1 MTSLD
6 KKVITAKAYCSVY
19 DTEHNAAK
27 HAAKFPRANFTD
39 VIPEQLRRS
48 QYNALV
54 IQAGSVDISNLNTKQ
69 TNADDIE
76 YFRHQTELSAK
87 NIFLAAENAL
97 TQQRSL
103 EKVVI
108 MKQTPRYDPVSS
120 DPLSL
125 KPALSELFNNILT
138 KQWISSKL
146 KNKIFVGSHN
156 LECSGAI
163 QQSRY
168 RQSKSGRFDG
178 VHLLGN
184 SGPKFYTLSVLNIL
198 RKAQLTSP
206 EYEYHQSCTQ
216 TQYGYQNRSHR
227 VYRNTSQLKKQTKT
241 KFHSDR
247 PA

>member
-1 MTSLD
+1 
-6 KKVITAKAYCSVY
+6 
-19 DTEHNAAK
+19 
-27 HAAKFPRANFTD
+27 
-39 VIPEQLRRS
+39 
-48 QYNALV
+48 
-54 IQAGSVDISNLNTKQ
+54 
-69 TNADDIE
+69 
-76 YFRHQTELSAK
+76 
-87 NIFLAAENAL
+87 
-97 TQQRSL
+97 
-103 EKVVI
+103 

-138 KQWISSKL
+138 EQWMSSTVR
-146 KNKIFVGSHN
+146 NKIVVGSHN

-206 EYEYHQSCTQ
+206 EYEYHQSCAQ

-227 VYRNTSQLKKQTKT
+227 LYRNTSQLKKQTKT

-247 PA
+247 PTSRKQKNNMNTYSVPTYNRFELFQGNY

>member
-1 MTSLD
+1 
-6 KKVITAKAYCSVY
+6 
-19 DTEHNAAK
+19 
-27 HAAKFPRANFTD
+27 
-39 VIPEQLRRS
+39 
-48 QYNALV
+48 
-54 IQAGSVDISNLNTKQ
+54 
-69 TNADDIE
+69 
-76 YFRHQTELSAK
+76 
-87 NIFLAAENAL
+87 
-97 TQQRSL
+97 
-103 EKVVI
+103 

-198 RKAQLTSP
+198 RKAQLTSS
-206 EYEYHQSCTQ
+206 EYEYHQSCAQ
-216 TQYGYQNRSHR
+216 TQYGYQG
-227 VYRNTSQLKKQTKT
+227 RNSLQLRKQNKT
-241 KFHSDR
+241 RYHSDR
-247 PA
+247 PARTQQRNSRDSYTVPTYNRFQHFQGNC